1 MECNC
6 LAEPCNNVDG
16 ICPLG
21 GCKEGWHGDSCSKR
35 CGKGKFGRNC
45 IDSCDGCISN
55 SCDAIDGL
63 CYNTTGCEPGYYFE
77 EYCNNTCDDCFFG
90 TNCSRKCN
98 CLQGPCNWFT
108 GMCPPGGCEKGWQ
121 GESCDKGCG
130 EGKFGQ
136 NCNDSCDGC
145 ISNSCDAIDGLCY
158 NTTGCEPGY
167 YFEEY
172 CNNIC
177 DDYYFG
183 NNCTKQCHCLEKP
196 CNNDDGICSPEGCKE
211 GWHGKSCDQ
220 ACDDWYFGNNCAW
233 KCYCLTGPCNLLTG
247 KCPPGGCQ
255 KGWHGVAC
263 EVSTVTAE
271 NKPLMSTHLGLFIG
285 GFLLGILM
293 ATTACFLARK
303 RRKLTKK
310 QGKETVTENH
320 RGI

>member
-1 MECNC
+1 MIVIIESLDRVLKSQGMIYFDLKEMIITNTN
-6 LAEPCNNVDG
+6 LV
-16 ICPLG
+16 IITIIS
-21 GCKEGWHGDSCSKR
+21 GCD
-35 CGKGKFGRNC
+35 KGKFGR
-45 IDSCDGCISN
+45 
-55 SCDAIDGL
+55 
-63 CYNTTGCEPGYYFE
+63 
-77 EYCNNTCDDCFFG
+77 
-90 TNCSRKCN
+90 
-98 CLQGPCNWFT
+98 
-108 GMCPPGGCEKGWQ
+108 
-121 GESCDKGCG
+121 
-130 EGKFGQ
+130 

-145 ISNSCDAIDGLCY
+145 ISNSCDVIDGLCV

-233 KCYCLTGPCNLLTG
+233 KCYCLTGPCNQLTG

-310 QGKETVTENH
+310 QGKETVTENPQSH
-320 RGI
+320 EQQHYDDVRMENISTYQDLMTRQTTQDYEHINTAFVRQ